1 MSTTDKPGQV
11 IVHKARIQARV
22 YRAKDGLRWRI
33 ESSARGRRIISE
45 SSEAYVRKSDAF
57 RGLLLST
64 GGTYRCSMWSRYPD
78 GVYEQGEIQ
87 RRTAHGSVESIF
99 VEYLSSGEFR

>member
-1 MSTTDKPGQV
+1 MTAGEKV
-11 IVHKARIQARV
+11 EKARIQARV

-33 ESSARGRRIISE
+33 ESSARGRRTISE
-45 SSEAYVRKSDAF
+45 SSEAYARKADAF
-57 RGLLLST
+57 RGLLLTT
-64 GGTYRCSMWSRYPD
+64 GGFYESSVWSKYPD

-87 RRTAHGSVESIF
+87 RRTSYGTVESIF